1 MYIENVQFNSN
12 SSVSYEAFSLSKY
25 HLHCHK
31 EAIEILYV
39 LKGIANVRVVFE
51 DFLLKEGDYIVIDRG
66 DSHFINSV
74 NGECYIVSLYINLN
88 QYRNKYP
95 FIDYVWFTCESFDL
109 VHYKNQVHL
118 LSKMILEIIRNLM
131 SEENE
136 TIEKVSE
143 ITDRLVEILVKKYN
157 ICNYYNRNANISN
170 LKMEKYYTIMRYIYE
185 HYEMDHLIDYIS
197 QQEHYS
203 KSYITHLF
211 KEVGAISFQDIL
223 TYERISHSL
232 ELLLTTRDSI
242 NDISEKCGF
251 SYVKYYT
258 RDFKKWFLCTPSQ
271 YRNQYHQALNKEDI
285 LFPLAKD
292 EVLQLIMDI
301 GKNLDDTEYRISIN
315 PFSLKLMA
323 NSKEE
328 NFTNN
333 VGTPSSFKYWG
344 YEKGLHQQ
352 VYIRI
357 KDTNKISRCNLICGI
372 SSFEEAGY
380 DPVIG
385 IYLQDLLVT
394 GCRETMNEII
404 ELVGHE
410 KAKNMKYFIIYK
422 DLADGPSAVR
432 IADEGKKIFGTNQVE
447 VTLMV

>member
-1 MYIENVQFNSN
+1 MYIENVPFNQTSA
-12 SSVSYEAFSLSKY
+12 VSYAAYSLDKY

-31 EAIEILYV
+31 EAIEIIYV
-39 LKGIANVRVVFE
+39 LKGIADVRVVFE
-51 DFLLKEGDYIVIDRG
+51 NFLLKEG
-66 DSHFINSV
+66 
-74 NGECYIVSLYINLN
+74 
-88 QYRNKYP
+88 
-95 FIDYVWFTCESFDL
+95 DYVWFTCESFDL
-109 VHYKNQVHL
+109 VHYRNQTHY
-118 LSKMILEIIRNLM
+118 LSEMILEIITNLIR
-131 SEENE
+131 EEKE
-136 TIEKVSE
+136 FIEKALE
-143 ITDRLVEILVKKYN
+143 GTDRLVEILVKKYN

-170 LKMEKYYTIMRYIYE
+170 LKMQKYYNIMKYIYE
-185 HYEMDHLIDYIS
+185 HYEMDHLMGYIS

-271 YRNQYHQALNKEDI
+271 YRTQYHQTMNKEDI
-285 LFPLAKD
+285 VFRLAKD

-301 GKNLDDTEYRISIN
+301 GKNSDDTEYKISIN

-323 NSKEE
+323 KSKEE
-328 NFTNN
+328 NITNH
-333 VGTPSSFKYWG
+333 VGTLSSFKYCG
-344 YEKGLHQQ
+344 YEKGVRQQ

-357 KDTNKISRCNLICGI
+357 KDINKISRCNLIRGI
-372 SSFEEAGY
+372 SSFDEAGY
-380 DPVIG
+380 DPVIA
-385 IYLQDLLVT
+385 IYLHDLLVT

-404 ELVGHE
+404 DIVGHE
-410 KAKNMKYFIIYK
+410 KTRKMKYFIIYK
-422 DLADGPSAVR
+422 DLADGPSVVR
-432 IADEGKKIFGTNQVE
+432 IADEATKIFGTNQVE